1 LAWDDRSGLRLNCKL
16 KSNSENPMDPSSLV
30 LVALAALP
38 TAILRTFWEA
48 ARRPILLAAIVFAF
62 IVSSVLALVLSG
74 VVFRGWWQGF
84 FQNIG
89 VSLLFVGVVN
99 LGILNAFRGLI
110 EGERSQ
116 STSNTTK
123 IDLQGILKALGEP
136 DTEQAPQAATEAL
149 ADQELLEQVRNALE
163 KVERR
168 LAGSG

>member
-1 LAWDDRSGLRLNCKL
+1 
-16 KSNSENPMDPSSLV
+16 MDPTTLIV
-30 LVALAALP
+30 AALAAVP
-38 TAILRTFWEA
+38 AAILRTFWEA

-62 IVSSVLALVLSG
+62 IASSVLALALSG

-99 LGILNAFRGLI
+99 LGILNALRGLI
-110 EGERSQ
+110 EGEQSQ
-116 STSNTTK
+116 RTSTTK
-123 IDLQGILKALGEP
+123 IDLPRILKALGEP
-136 DTEQAPQAATEAL
+136 DIEQAPQTATEAV